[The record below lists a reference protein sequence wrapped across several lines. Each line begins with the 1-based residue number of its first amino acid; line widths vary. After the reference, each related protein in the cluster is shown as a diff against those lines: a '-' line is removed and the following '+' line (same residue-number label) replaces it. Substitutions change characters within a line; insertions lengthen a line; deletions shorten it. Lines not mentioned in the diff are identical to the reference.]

1 MWVLLQVYSEG
12 DIIKSFAT
20 FATFYVGYGWFGIL
34 DVLTPGMGYK
44 LRVDVGGDATFA
56 VLSSPSPPCGLVELS
71 GYSCASNSASFAVN
85 QQYQQEGSTADGRPY
100 FHGVQDE
107 AVYLYYTTMCGGI
120 SGIDGWGV
128 FDSAPSLDA
137 TSNVNAGSGGC
148 SAATFLIW
156 PGANFPQASTMGW
169 YTYCR
174 PPSETWSSSWYV
186 QQDHFVATLSV
197 CL

>member
-1 MWVLLQVYSEG
+1 MQDTSAGLGLSPEPSGQRKHTIGSNPAPESGPCEG
-12 DIIKSFAT
+12 SDSSGSPFE
-20 FATFYVGYGWFGIL
+20 
-34 DVLTPGMGYK
+34 
-44 LRVDVGGDATFA
+44 
-56 VLSSPSPPCGLVELS
+56 LSSPSPPCGLVELS